1 VARSLLFGNV
11 GGSLP
16 LANHSIEHRDD
27 ERRLRIDQRR
37 LRIDLPVSTIVK
49 VLITLALVW
58 ALLRV
63 MPTLILLLFA
73 ILLAVTLSPLV
84 ERLEGKRISR
94 GVAVAIVTFLILVL
108 LAAFVVFLVPP
119 LATQTAAV
127 VDNFHALKSRVQAG
141 LGPDHPVMLRLVMQI
156 LELPDSPEVARS
168 LKRPL
173 FWGQFAVET
182 LIGAVMV
189 FIIALY
195 LLAEGKRT
203 YAWLLA
209 YVPRRHRRK
218 MELMLP
224 EVSQVVIAYVQGQF
238 ITSALIGAY
247 ALIMLTVLHVPAA
260 VPLAALAA
268 VCDVLPV
275 VGVIISTAPAMLFA
289 LTVSP
294 LTAVAVLALYL
305 AYHALENSVII
316 PRVYGKRLRLSTPV
330 VLVALL
336 IGGSLYGVVG
346 AVLVLPFVAAYPI
359 IERIWLHEYLSDEV
373 VADHAVLEKAAEE
386 GSDRAVDAVLKGEMH
401 AAEHEKA
408 AHDARRSVQGKEI
421 ARPQRAAVDKG

>member
-1 VARSLLFGNV
+1 VASNAIV
-11 GGSLP
+11 
-16 LANHSIEHRDD
+16 NHDD
-27 ERRLRIDQRR
+27 EGTRVRIE
-37 LRIDLPVSTIVK
+37 LPVATIVK
-49 VLITLALVW
+49 ILVTLALVW
-58 ALLRV
+58 ALLRIV
-63 MPTLILLLFA
+63 PTLMLLLFA
-73 ILLAVTLSPLV
+73 LLLAVTLSPLA
-84 ERLEGKRISR
+84 EWLEKRGVSR
-94 GVAVAIVTFLILVL
+94 GVAVAIVTACLVL
-108 LAAFVVFLVPP
+108 IAAAVIVWLVPP
-119 LATQTAAV
+119 LVTQTAAV
-127 VDNFHALKSRVQAG
+127 VDNFHGLKARAEQRLA
-141 LGPDHPVMLRLVMQI
+141 PEHPMLARLVTEI
-156 LELPDSPEVARS
+156 LELPDSPEVAKS

-173 FWGQFAVET
+173 FWGQFAIEAVA
-182 LIGAVMV
+182 GAAMV

-218 MELMLP
+218 MGVMLP
-224 EVSQVVIAYVQGQF
+224 EVSQVVIAYVQGQV

-247 ALIMLTVLHVPAA
+247 SLIVLTLLHVPAA

-275 VGVIISTAPAMLFA
+275 VGVVVSTAPAMLFA

-294 LTAVAVLALYL
+294 LTSVAVLALYL

-336 IGGSLYGVVG
+336 VGGSLYGVVG

-359 IERIWLHEYLSDEV
+359 VERVWLHEYLSDEV
-373 VADHAVLEKAAEE
+373 VADHAVLEKAAED
-386 GSDRAVDAVLKGEMH
+386 GSDRAVDAVLKGEKH
-401 AAEHEKA
+401 AAEREKQ
-408 AHDARRSVQGKEI
+408 AHDARRAAEGKEVS
-421 ARPQRAAVDKG
+421 RPRRAAAQKG

>member
-1 VARSLLFGNV
+1 MASN
-11 GGSLP
+11 
-16 LANHSIEHRDD
+16 ANINEDD
-27 ERRLRIDQRR
+27 EGTRV
-37 LRIDLPVSTIVK
+37 RIDLPVATIVK

-63 MPTLILLLFA
+63 VPTLMLLLFA
-73 ILLAVTLSPLV
+73 ILLAITLSPLV
-84 ERLEGKRISR
+84 ERLEKRGVSR
-94 GVAVAIVTFLILVL
+94 GLGVAIVTAAIVLIG
-108 LAAFVVFLVPP
+108 AAIAVALVPP
-119 LATQTAAV
+119 LVTQTAAV
-127 VDNFHALKSRVQAG
+127 VDNFHSLKSRVQSR
-141 LGPDHPVMLRLVMQI
+141 LGADHPVMARLVTQV
-156 LELPDSPEVARS
+156 LDLPDSPEVAKS

-182 LIGAVMV
+182 LVGGAMV

-224 EVSQVVIAYVQGQF
+224 EVSQVVIAYVQGQL
-238 ITSALIGAY
+238 ITSALIGAFSL
-247 ALIMLTVLHVPAA
+247 AVLTILHVPAA

-268 VCDVLPV
+268 ICDVLPV
-275 VGVIISTAPAMLFA
+275 AGVIVSTVPAMLVA
-289 LTVSP
+289 LSVTP
-294 LTAVAVLALYL
+294 WTALAVLGLYL
-305 AYHALENSVII
+305 GYHALENSVII

-336 IGGSLYGVVG
+336 VGGSLYGVAG

-359 IERIWLHEYLSDEV
+359 VERVWLHEYLSDEV
-373 VADHAVLEKAAEE
+373 VADHAVLEKAAED
-386 GSDRAVDAVLKGEMH
+386 GSDRAVDAVLKGEKH
-401 AAEHEKA
+401 AAEREKE
-408 AHDARRSVQGKEI
+408 AHDARREAAGKDV
-421 ARPQRAAVDKG
+421 A